1 MKRKRVIIP
10 IIVFT
15 AIVALLIFYLNSSKK
30 YEDLSITESDWNSII
45 SARKSNEML
54 ALSTIRFND
63 YNLIID
69 KKSSTLY
76 YSLINNSFSKYNP
89 SISYKSD
96 DENVQIAILADRITD
111 EKAKNNH
118 TFKLMIY
125 NDAEYHIYDLLCT
138 DLPILNIQYKEDL
151 GEKKKG
157 IPVEIYLFNNLSNAT
172 NRITRSSG
180 KLRITGE
187 SISFSL
193 NKRSPGNNVRDNKI
207 SILNMKPNSEYV
219 LNVAGFG
226 EAEESKGQ
234 RVELFINGEYRGVWN
249 LGTSVKSSKTGT
261 FDGHP
266 QVPKEEENDNQLF

>member
-1 MKRKRVIIP
+1 MSRKRVIIS

-54 ALSTIRFND
+54 VLSTIRFND

-111 EKAKNNH
+111 EKTKNNH

-157 IPVEIYLFNNLSNAT
+157 IPIEIYLFNNLSNAT

-193 NKRSPGNNVRDNKI
+193 NKRSPGKNVRDNKI

-226 EAEESKGQ
+226 EDEELKGQ

-249 LGTSVKSSKTGT
+249 LGTSVKSSKNGT
-261 FDGHP
+261 FDGRP